1 MSTRTRPSNSPGT
14 SQGFQWRSLAW
25 IVLALV
31 LAFFWANAFRN
42 QNVRH
47 MDYTE
52 FEQAV
57 RNDRVEAV
65 TLRGQEIH
73 GVLKPENSGQKQQN
87 QGDASKPNT
96 PASGQG
102 GQQTQGQP
110 FTTTRPPIGGQDLL
124 TLLRRHHV
132 NISAETTETPWWQ
145 RLLINLLPWLLIFG
159 AVFYFSRRM
168 QERMAGGGGAQ
179 GLFGMGRSRAQ
190 RFRERSTGVTMDDV
204 AGAEYAKRD
213 LREIIDY
220 LKEPERYRA
229 LGARIP
235 RGMLMMG
242 PPGTGKTLLAKAV
255 AGEAD
260 VPFYSISGSEFIE
273 MFVGVGAARVRD
285 MFKNAKDEAPALIF
299 IDELD
304 SIGRSRGTGVGGG
317 HDEREQTL
325 NQILSEMDGF
335 KGNEAVVVL
344 AATNRPD
351 VLDPALL
358 RPGRFDRKLT
368 LEKPHRKA
376 RKAILEVHARGKP
389 LADDVDLGVL
399 AERTAGFS
407 GADLQ
412 NLLNEAALLAGRERR
427 KEIDMAMMNQARDR
441 VVLGAKR
448 EQALSDEEKRVVAY
462 HESGH
467 ALMAHLLPHADP
479 PDKVTIIPRGRA
491 LGATEQTPEE
501 ERYNMAM
508 SYLRDRVGVML
519 GGHMAEKLIF
529 GEVSTGAEQDLKQ
542 ATQLA
547 RRMVANW
554 GMNKGLGPVAYR
566 QGEEHIFLG
575 REMAQQ
581 RDYSERTAYEID
593 SEVRELLGGIAE
605 HVYNVLKKNG
615 ESLDALA
622 KKLLEEE
629 TLEADDIVAI
639 LGEGGQDTDA
649 VPPQRWASP

>member
-1 MSTRTRPSNSPGT
+1 MSTRTRPPNSPET
-14 SQGFQWRSLAW
+14 PRGFQWRSLAW
-25 IVLALV
+25 IVLAVV
-31 LAFFWANAFRN
+31 LAFYWANAFRN
-42 QNVRH
+42 QSIRQ
-47 MDYTE
+47 MDYTQ

-57 RNDRVEAV
+57 RSDRVQAV
-65 TLRGQEIH
+65 TLRGQQIH
-73 GVLKPENSGQKQQN
+73 GVLKPQASGQSQQN
-87 QGDASKPNT
+87 QNQGNASKPNT
-96 PASGQG
+96 PAAGKG
-102 GQQTQGQP
+102 AQQTQGEP

-124 TLLRRHHV
+124 ELLRKHDV
-132 NISAETTETPWWQ
+132 NISAETTQTPWWQ
-145 RLLINLLPWLLIFG
+145 QLLINLLPWLLILG

-168 QERMAGGGGAQ
+168 QERMAGNGGSQ

-213 LREIIDY
+213 LGEIIDY
-220 LKEPERYRA
+220 LKEPERYSA

-285 MFKNAKDEAPALIF
+285 MFKNAKEEAPALIF

-376 RKAILEVHARGKP
+376 REAILEVHARGKP
-389 LADDVDLGVL
+389 LADDVDLAVL

-448 EQALSDEEKRVVAY
+448 EQTLSDEEKRVVAY

-467 ALMAHLLPHADP
+467 ALMAHLLRHADP
-479 PDKVTIIPRGRA
+479 LDKVTIIPRGGPWAPRNKPPRKI
-491 LGATEQTPEE
+491 ATTWP
-501 ERYNMAM
+501 
-508 SYLRDRVGVML
+508 
-519 GGHMAEKLIF
+519 
-529 GEVSTGAEQDLKQ
+529 
-542 ATQLA
+542 
-547 RRMVANW
+547 
-554 GMNKGLGPVAYR
+554 
-566 QGEEHIFLG
+566 
-575 REMAQQ
+575 
-581 RDYSERTAYEID
+581 
-593 SEVRELLGGIAE
+593 
-605 HVYNVLKKNG
+605 
-615 ESLDALA
+615 
-622 KKLLEEE
+622 
-629 TLEADDIVAI
+629 
-639 LGEGGQDTDA
+639 
-649 VPPQRWASP
+649 